1 MKALYILYQIFIALP
16 ILLVLTILTALVTIR
31 RPACLGILPRKNLVT
46 TILLCIADSR
56 KSSRASRSTGQNF
69 ICLCCQPSGLIRYI
83 PHLRLFGPQFQMD
96 DEEEPAENAFCW

>member
-16 ILLVLTILTALVTIR
+16 ILLVLTILTALVTIVGSWIGD
-31 RPACLGILPRKNLVT
+31 PHVWGYYPGKI
-46 TILLCIADSR
+46 CIADSR